1 MSKIIKFIGELPTT
15 KIRILFTVAIW
26 VGTAIWVFTGGMPS
40 IEFLGTIVA
49 MSGLDAVQHIGK
61 RATANPEV
69 IRATNGTSTYPT
81 DSDERG

>member
-1 MSKIIKFIGELPTT
+1 MDIIKFIGDLPTT

-26 VGTAIWVFTGGMPS
+26 VGTAIWIWSGGLPS

-61 RATANPEV
+61 RATANPEI
-69 IRATNGTSTYPT
+69 IRAENGHTSDPT
-81 DSDERG
+81 DDDERG